1 MSCIENFSI
10 SLVIRRF
17 YIVYNERKGE
27 KYDTTK
33 KKQMIEEKI
42 IMEALIK
49 SSRLCIDKD
58 IATKKL

>member
-10 SLVIRRF
+10 SLIIRRF
-17 YIVYNERKGE
+17 YIVYNERKGG
-27 KYDTTK
+27 KN
-33 KKQMIEEKI
+33 MIEKKI